1 MYITKAISINDGW
14 GVLCS
19 NQAAFDSVESVV
31 SSIKFE
37 ALERLEKAK
46 AVPQGKIRQ
55 MTLAKFIRKSSLASA
70 KRAVSTK
77 RKRERLFNN
86 EVSFD
91 GALSFDLAC
100 INAIDKWA
108 LVETERA
115 QMAKHCDVSV
125 LVIFDHVPD
134 WLHSPQHN
142 DLDRNGG
149 QFEKSLQHIKQ
160 NLIPL
165 YHDRPLV
172 VLGISENS
180 SSTELIELDNPLVG
194 ASIERSLEFSPEHYQ
209 AGVGILSY
217 FSEILQQKYPDVEA
231 KVKIEQD
238 GHKVRMTVD
247 APDGSQ
253 EVVEEALNNYTLVL
267 AKEIPPESLL
277 EDKLQIHKLK
287 MKLDIAE
294 MEVRNTRDFMM
305 IADST
310 YKERVGSLE
319 QEIEFMR
326 NSIKDQMQLTH
337 KAHNLIGM
345 QCEREKAVSLA
356 HIENQKITLKSLAE
370 SNCQNV
376 ILYQALSK
384 LNNMVNTESVD
395 QVEAKEALTVIQ
407 RESPST
413 FDKLQGALEGTM
425 YGVSGNILFQ
435 IFQQVASLA
444 VA

>member
-1 MYITKAISINDGW
+1 MYITKAISINGGW
-14 GVLCS
+14 DVLCS
-19 NQAAFDSVESVV
+19 NQPAFNSVRSVV
-31 SSIKFE
+31 NSIN
-37 ALERLEKAK
+37 LETLDKLEKAK
-46 AVPQGKIRQ
+46 DVPRGKVRPV
-55 MTLAKFIRKSSLASA
+55 TVTKFIRSLPLASA
-70 KRAVSTK
+70 KRAVATK
-77 RKRERLFNN
+77 KKREHRFKSG
-86 EVSFD
+86 VSFD
-91 GALSFDLAC
+91 GAVSFNQAC
-100 INAIDKWA
+100 MNVIDKWA

-115 QMAKHCDVSV
+115 QMAKYCDVSV
-125 LVIFDHVPD
+125 LVMFDHIPK
-134 WLHSPQHN
+134 WLHAPQCSE
-142 DLDRNGG
+142 LDFNGG

-160 NLIPL
+160 NLLPL
-165 YHDRPLV
+165 YHERPLV
-172 VLGISENS
+172 ILGLSEDL
-180 SSTELIELDNPLVG
+180 SSTELIELENQLAG
-194 ASIERSLEFSPEHYQ
+194 ESIVRSLEFSPEHYQ

-238 GHKVRMTVD
+238 GLKVRMTVD
-247 APDGSQ
+247 TPDGCQ
-253 EVVEEALNNYTLVL
+253 EIVEEALTNYTLVL
-267 AKEIPPESLL
+267 AKEIPPEDLL

-294 MEVRNTRDFMM
+294 IEVRNTRDLMM
-305 IADST
+305 IADTT

-326 NSIKDQMQLTH
+326 TSIKDQMQLTH
-337 KAHNLIGM
+337 TAHNLIGM
-345 QCEREKAVSLA
+345 QCDREKVVSLA
-356 HIENQKITLKSLAE
+356 HIENQKVTLKSLAE

-376 ILYQALSK
+376 ALHQALSK

>member
-1 MYITKAISINDGW
+1 MYITKAISINGGW
-14 GVLCS
+14 DVLCS
-19 NQAAFDSVESVV
+19 NQPAFDSVESVIN
-31 SSIKFE
+31 SIKFE
-37 ALERLEKAK
+37 TLDKLEKAK
-46 AVPQGKIRQ
+46 GVPQGQIRQ
-55 MTLAKFIRKSSLASA
+55 FTLAKFVKNAPLASA
-70 KRAVSTK
+70 KRSLST
-77 RKRERLFNN
+77 RKKHENYFNN
-86 EVSFD
+86 GVSFD
-91 GALSFDLAC
+91 GALSFDMAC
-100 INAIDKWA
+100 ISAIDRWA
-108 LVETERA
+108 LVDTERA
-115 QMAKHCDVSV
+115 QMAKYCDVSV
-125 LVIFDHVPD
+125 LVVFDQVPG
-134 WLHSPQHN
+134 WFYSPKNN
-142 DLDRNGG
+142 DLDRDGG
-149 QFEKSLQHIKQ
+149 QFEKSMEHIKQ

-165 YHDRPLV
+165 YHNKPLV
-172 VLGISENS
+172 VLGLSEDS
-180 SSTELIELDNPLVG
+180 SSTELIELDNHFAGKL
-194 ASIERSLEFSPEHYQ
+194 IERSLEFSPEHYQ

-238 GHKVRMTVD
+238 GLKVRMTVD

-253 EVVEEALNNYTLVL
+253 EIIEEALTNYTLVI

-294 MEVRNTRDFMM
+294 MEVRNTRTLMM

-319 QEIEFMR
+319 QEIGFMR
-326 NSIKDQMQLTH
+326 TSIKDQMQLTH
-337 KAHNLIGM
+337 KAHHLIGL
-345 QCEREKAVSLA
+345 QCEREKVVSLA
-356 HIENQKITLKSLAE
+356 RIENQKITLKFLAE
-370 SNCQNV
+370 SNRQN
-376 ILYQALSK
+376 IKLYEALSK

-435 IFQQVASLA
+435 ILQQVSSL
-444 VA
+444 VVL

>member
-1 MYITKAISINDGW
+1 MYITKVISINGGW
-14 GVLCS
+14 DVLCS
-19 NQAAFDSVESVV
+19 NQPAFDSVETVIA
-31 SSIKFE
+31 SIKFE
-37 ALERLEKAK
+37 TLEKLEK
-46 AVPQGKIRQ
+46 SKGVTQGQIRQ
-55 MTLAKFIRKSSLASA
+55 VTLAKFVRNAPLASA
-70 KRAVSTK
+70 KRSVST
-77 RKRERLFNN
+77 RKKHENHFNN
-86 EVSFD
+86 GVSFD
-91 GALSFDLAC
+91 GALSFDMAC
-100 INAIDKWA
+100 ISAIDRWA
-108 LVETERA
+108 LVDTERA
-115 QMAKHCDVSV
+115 QMAKYCDVSV
-125 LVIFDHVPD
+125 LVIFDHVPK
-134 WLHSPQHN
+134 WFYSKQNNELE
-142 DLDRNGG
+142 RNGG
-149 QFEKSLQHIKQ
+149 QFEKSMLHIKQ

-172 VLGISENS
+172 VLGLSEDS
-180 SSTELIELDNPLVG
+180 SSTELIELDNQLVG
-194 ASIERSLEFSPEHYQ
+194 KSIERSLEFSPEHYQ

-238 GHKVRMTVD
+238 GFKVRMTVD

-253 EVVEEALNNYTLVL
+253 EIVEEALTNYTLVI

-294 MEVRNTRDFMM
+294 MEVRNTRSLMM

-319 QEIEFMR
+319 QEVGFMR
-326 NSIKDQMQLTH
+326 ISIKDQMQLTH
-337 KAHNLIGM
+337 TAHNLIGL
-345 QCEREKAVSLA
+345 QCEREKVVSLA
-356 HIENQKITLKSLAE
+356 RIENQKITLESLVE
-370 SNCQNV
+370 SNSQN
-376 ILYQALSK
+376 IELYEALSK

-407 RESPST
+407 RESPTT

-435 IFQQVASLA
+435 ILQQVASL
-444 VA
+444 VVL